1 NFKACCGLLASSKD
15 DADHD
20 YEDME
25 QDPLPKPQTA
35 ADLRRKELYG
45 SAPSLSEPSRNVYAA
60 AGYSAKARKSYQAV
74 SRASSISDA
83 TRSDRTEQR
92 NAWRAGASASNP
104 ITTAQDDEK
113 SQQQRQ
119 PDHVPTM
126 EPLARAGSGGGGG
139 SRSGASGSGG
149 GGRPR
154 QPPLASAS
162 SAAGVR
168 ENVDARGA
176 AAGGG
181 GGNGG
186 RRVRGRSSSSSGA
199 GVEAMRP
206 APKGAVGMGKVGAAG
221 AAGAAVGAGSRS
233 QGGPSD
239 YNSRHGS
246 QSSSGSRPPAV
257 AAAPAPAEPAFDL
270 AGFEEK
276 LGGGLIVT
284 KINRQGRAKVRA
296 LFYDRQERML
306 WWNEPGRGSPH
317 RSSLLS
323 IKKEQPL
330 SVASLIKVEMA
341 DQLDEPFCFDGD
353 VDKSFQLVFPARTVD
368 LVAKDAE
375 EAALLAR
382 GFQVG
387 V

>member
-1 NFKACCGLLASSKD
+1 
-15 DADHD
+15 
-20 YEDME
+20 M
-25 QDPLPKPQTA
+25 
-35 ADLRRKELYG
+35 RRRRWTQQELYG

-60 AGYSAKARKSYQAV
+60 AGYSAKQAV
-74 SRASSISDA
+74 SRAASISDA
-83 TRSDRTEQR
+83 SRSDRTEQR
-92 NAWRAGASASNP
+92 NAWRAGASASGP
-104 ITTAQDDEK
+104 IPTAQDDEK

-126 EPLARAGSGGGGG
+126 EPLTRAGSGGGGG

-149 GGRPR
+149 GGRSR
-154 QPPLASAS
+154 QPPLSSAS
-162 SAAGVR
+162 SAGGGR

-186 RRVRGRSSSSSGA
+186 NGGRRVRGRNSSGA

-221 AAGAAVGAGSRS
+221 AAGAAAVGAGSRS

-239 YNSRHGS
+239 YNSRNGS
-246 QSSSGSRPPAV
+246 QSSAGSRPAAV

-330 SVASLIKVEMA
+330 AVASLIKVEMA

>member
-1 NFKACCGLLASSKD
+1 MYLCVR
-15 DADHD
+15 
-20 YEDME
+20 
-25 QDPLPKPQTA
+25 LPTRQ
-35 ADLRRKELYG
+35 
-45 SAPSLSEPSRNVYAA
+45 
-60 AGYSAKARKSYQAV
+60 QAV
-74 SRASSISDA
+74 SRAASISDA
-83 TRSDRTEQR
+83 TRLDRTEQR
-92 NAWRAGASASNP
+92 NAWRAGASASGP
-104 ITTAQDDEK
+104 IPTAQDDEK
-113 SQQQRQ
+113 GEQQRQ

-126 EPLARAGSGGGGG
+126 EPLTRTGSGGGGG

-149 GGRPR
+149 GGRSR
-154 QPPLASAS
+154 QPPLSSAG
-162 SAAGVR
+162 SAAGGR

-181 GGNGG
+181 GNGG
-186 RRVRGRSSSSSGA
+186 RRVRGRSSSGA

-239 YNSRHGS
+239 YNSRNGS
-246 QSSSGSRPPAV
+246 QSSSGSRPAAV

-330 SVASLIKVEMA
+330 AVASLIKVR
-341 DQLDEPFCFDGD
+341 LC
-353 VDKSFQLVFPARTVD
+353 LFPERTG
-368 LVAKDAE
+368 
-375 EAALLAR
+375 
-382 GFQVG
+382 GFVRS
-387 V
+387 